1 MTRKDKTL
9 EITVRLHVVGAYLQ
23 VFHILHQIHFITGLP
38 LTSKSFDCS
47 SMICNHTSVAS
58 STKID
63 YKCNSTGVYFR
74 GDGLAWNADEK
85 GYIEK
90 KAFFL
95 LLPVMQ
101 FVENVNRKDFTSVC
115 KSESPSFIYFCK
127 SLYWI
132 GLYILIQLLLTVEL
146 LCPSEFVN
154 VNAIPLTIQ

>member
-1 MTRKDKTL
+1 MWWEHICRFFIFCIKFISLQASLWLPNPLTAL
-9 EITVRLHVVGAYLQ
+9 AWFAITPLLQ
-23 VFHILHQIHFITGLP
+23 VQQKLIISATQPAVHFWR
-38 LTSKSFDCS
+38 
-47 SMICNHTSVAS
+47 
-58 STKID
+58 
-63 YKCNSTGVYFR
+63 Y
-74 GDGLAWNADEK
+74 GLAWNADEK

-90 KAFFL
+90 TAFSARFL
-95 LLPVMQ
+95 PLPVMQ
-101 FVENVNRKDFTSVC
+101 FVENVKRKDFTSVC

>member
-1 MTRKDKTL
+1 M
-9 EITVRLHVVGAYLQ
+9 Q

-63 YKCNSTGVYFR
+63 YKCNSTGVHFR
-74 GDGLAWNADEK
+74 RDGLAWNADEK

-90 KAFFL
+90 TAFSARFL
-95 LLPVMQ
+95 PLPVMQ
-101 FVENVNRKDFTSVC
+101 FVENVNRKDFASVC
-115 KSESPSFIYFCK
+115 KSEISFIYFCK
-127 SLYWI
+127 SLNWI

-154 VNAIPLTIQ
+154 VNAIALTIQ

>member
-1 MTRKDKTL
+1 MWWEHICRFF
-9 EITVRLHVVGAYLQ
+9 IFASNS
-23 VFHILHQIHFITGLP
+23 FHYRPP

-63 YKCNSTGVYFR
+63 YKCNSTGVHFR
-74 GDGLAWNADEK
+74 RDGLAWNADEK

-90 KAFFL
+90 TAFSARFL
-95 LLPVMQ
+95 PLPVMQ
-101 FVENVNRKDFTSVC
+101 FVENVNRKDLC
-115 KSESPSFIYFCK
+115 KSEIPPFIYFCK

-132 GLYILIQLLLTVEL
+132 SLQIGLSLYILIQLLLAVQL

-154 VNAIPLTIQ
+154 VNAIALTIQ